1 MKRLEGKYRG
11 KRIAPQEKKG
21 SRAALPEAGTAGAAG
36 ETGGKGRKK
45 TFWSEYGYLIIT
57 ALVVLLVFRV
67 LLQLAYV
74 PSASMES
81 TIPEPSLLIAWQ
93 LPYLAG
99 DPQPERG
106 DIVTFWNEELH
117 KLLVKRV
124 IGLPGE
130 EISFSEGY
138 VYVNGVRLDE
148 PYLDQQGITVSGK
161 HESFQ
166 VPEGCLLMMGD
177 NRTGSNDSRSWTMP
191 YMTLSTVRSRVLVC
205 VPVRYVALGEKIRIP
220 LPQLDDIRL
229 LG

>member
-21 SRAALPEAGTAGAAG
+21 SGAALPEAGTAGAAG
-36 ETGGKGRKK
+36 ETGGQGRKK

-117 KLLVKRV
+117 KLLKADEVDLNAANALV
-124 IGLPGE
+124 D
-130 EISFSEGY
+130 EIYTIKANLKKAEMANQLEFNKLLTPEQKAKLKEMPCHHHHGCCK
-138 VYVNGVRLDE
+138 D
-148 PYLDQQGITVSGK
+148 GK
-161 HESFQ
+161 A
-166 VPEGCLLMMGD
+166 EGCCKDGKKGCCKD
-177 NRTGSNDSRSWTMP
+177 GKAESCCKDGQKAEG
-191 YMTLSTVRSRVLVC
+191 C
-205 VPVRYVALGEKIRIP
+205 AEKK
-220 LPQLDDIRL
+220 
-229 LG
+229 